1 MRSEVLYVRG
11 VPEYTKT
18 TLEKIARTKG
28 ISTNELVNKILA
40 DYVKAPELRNLDN
53 KYIELTDKMIAIYKV
68 QADRLTHLKRK
79 KGKSYGWNCC
89 SDKILY
95 FRK

>member
-11 VPEYTKT
+11 VSEYTKT

-28 ISTNELVNKILA
+28 ISTNELVNNILA

-53 KYIELTDKMIAIYKV
+53 KYIELTDKMIALYKA
-68 QADRLTHLKRK
+68 QADRLAETLAEQSELIRELL
-79 KGKSYGWNCC
+79 
-89 SDKILY
+89 DRQDI
-95 FRK
+95 

>member
-11 VPEYTKT
+11 VLEYTKT

-53 KYIELTDKMIAIYKV
+53 KYTELTDKMIALYKV
-68 QADRLTHLKRK
+68 QADRLVETLAEQSELIRELL
-79 KGKSYGWNCC
+79 
-89 SDKILY
+89 D
-95 FRK
+95 RQDV

>member
-1 MRSEVLYVRG
+1 MKSEVLYVRG
-11 VPEYTKT
+11 VSEYTKT

-53 KYIELTDKMIAIYKV
+53 KYTELTDKMIAIYKV
-68 QADRLTHLKRK
+68 QADRLTETLAEQSELIRELLDRQD
-79 KGKSYGWNCC
+79 S
-89 SDKILY
+89 
-95 FRK
+95 

>member
-11 VPEYTKT
+11 VSEYTKT

-53 KYIELTDKMIAIYKV
+53 KYTELTDKMIALYTV
-68 QADRLTHLKRK
+68 QADKLAETLAEQSELIRELLDRQ
-79 KGKSYGWNCC
+79 
-89 SDKILY
+89 DI
-95 FRK
+95 

>member
-11 VPEYTKT
+11 VSEYTKT
-18 TLEKIARTKG
+18 SLEKIARTKG

-53 KYIELTDKMIAIYKV
+53 KYTELTDKMIALYKV
-68 QADRLTHLKRK
+68 QADRLVETLAEQSELIRELLDRQD
-79 KGKSYGWNCC
+79 C
-89 SDKILY
+89 
-95 FRK
+95 

>member
-11 VPEYTKT
+11 VSEYTKT

-53 KYIELTDKMIAIYKV
+53 KYTELTDKMIALYKV
-68 QADRLTHLKRK
+68 QADKLAETLAEQSELIRELLDRQ
-79 KGKSYGWNCC
+79 
-89 SDKILY
+89 DI
-95 FRK
+95 

>member
-11 VPEYTKT
+11 VSEYTKT
-18 TLEKIARTKG
+18 SLEKIARTKG

-53 KYIELTDKMIAIYKV
+53 KYMELTDKMIAIYKI
-68 QADRLTHLKRK
+68 QADRLTETLAEQSELIRELL
-79 KGKSYGWNCC
+79 
-89 SDKILY
+89 DRQDI
-95 FRK
+95 

>member
-53 KYIELTDKMIAIYKV
+53 KYIELTDKMIAIYTV
-68 QADRLTHLKRK
+68 QADRLAETLAEQSELIRELLDRQD
-79 KGKSYGWNCC
+79 S
-89 SDKILY
+89 
-95 FRK
+95 

>member
-11 VPEYTKT
+11 VPEHTKT

-68 QADRLTHLKRK
+68 QADRLTETLAEQSELIRELLDRQD
-79 KGKSYGWNCC
+79 S
-89 SDKILY
+89 
-95 FRK
+95 

>member
-11 VPEYTKT
+11 VSEYTKT

-53 KYIELTDKMIAIYKV
+53 KYTELTDKMIALYKV
-68 QADRLTHLKRK
+68 QADRLAETLAEQSELIRELL
-79 KGKSYGWNCC
+79 
-89 SDKILY
+89 DRQDI
-95 FRK
+95 

>member
-11 VPEYTKT
+11 VSEYTKT

-53 KYIELTDKMIAIYKV
+53 KYTELTDKMIAIYKV
-68 QADRLTHLKRK
+68 QADRLTETLAEQSELIRELL
-79 KGKSYGWNCC
+79 
-89 SDKILY
+89 DRQDI
-95 FRK
+95 

>member
-11 VPEYTKT
+11 VSEYTKT
-18 TLEKIARTKG
+18 SLEKIARTKG

-53 KYIELTDKMIAIYKV
+53 KYMELTDKMIAIYKV
-68 QADRLTHLKRK
+68 QADRLTETLAEQSELIRELL
-79 KGKSYGWNCC
+79 
-89 SDKILY
+89 DRQDI
-95 FRK
+95 

>member
-40 DYVKAPELRNLDN
+40 DYVKAPELRHLDN

-68 QADRLTHLKRK
+68 QADRLTETLAEQSELIRELLDRQD
-79 KGKSYGWNCC
+79 S
-89 SDKILY
+89 
-95 FRK
+95 

>member
-1 MRSEVLYVRG
+1 MRSEVLYVRW

-53 KYIELTDKMIAIYKV
+53 KYIELTDKMIALYKV
-68 QADRLTHLKRK
+68 QADRLAETLAEQSELIRELL
-79 KGKSYGWNCC
+79 
-89 SDKILY
+89 DRQDI
-95 FRK
+95 

>member
-11 VPEYTKT
+11 VSEYTKT

-53 KYIELTDKMIAIYKV
+53 KYIELTDKMIALYKA
-68 QADRLTHLKRK
+68 QADRLAETLAEQSELIRELL
-79 KGKSYGWNCC
+79 
-89 SDKILY
+89 DRQDI
-95 FRK
+95 

>member
-11 VPEYTKT
+11 VSEYTKT
-18 TLEKIARTKG
+18 SLEKIARTKG

-53 KYIELTDKMIAIYKV
+53 KYTELTDKMIALYKV
-68 QADRLTHLKRK
+68 QADRLAETLAEQSELIRELL
-79 KGKSYGWNCC
+79 
-89 SDKILY
+89 DRQDI
-95 FRK
+95 

>member
-18 TLEKIARTKG
+18 TLEQIARTKG

-53 KYIELTDKMIAIYKV
+53 KYIELTDKMIALYKA
-68 QADRLTHLKRK
+68 QADRLAETLAEQSELIRELL
-79 KGKSYGWNCC
+79 
-89 SDKILY
+89 DRQDI
-95 FRK
+95 

>member
-1 MRSEVLYVRG
+1 MKSEVLYVRG
-11 VPEYTKT
+11 VSEYTKT

-53 KYIELTDKMIAIYKV
+53 KYTELTDKMIALYTV
-68 QADRLTHLKRK
+68 QADKLAETLAEQSELIRELLDRQ
-79 KGKSYGWNCC
+79 
-89 SDKILY
+89 DI
-95 FRK
+95 

>member
-1 MRSEVLYVRG
+1 MKSEVLYVRG
-11 VPEYTKT
+11 VSEYTKT

-53 KYIELTDKMIAIYKV
+53 KYTELTDKMIALYTV
-68 QADRLTHLKRK
+68 QADKLAETLAEQSELIRELLDRQD
-79 KGKSYGWNCC
+79 S
-89 SDKILY
+89 
-95 FRK
+95 

>member
-11 VPEYTKT
+11 VSEYTKT
-18 TLEKIARTKG
+18 SLEKIARTKG

-53 KYIELTDKMIAIYKV
+53 KYMELTDKMIALYKV
-68 QADRLTHLKRK
+68 QADRLVETLAEQSELIRELLDRQD
-79 KGKSYGWNCC
+79 C
-89 SDKILY
+89 
-95 FRK
+95 

>member
-18 TLEKIARTKG
+18 SLEKIARTKG

-53 KYIELTDKMIAIYKV
+53 KYMELTDKMIALYKG
-68 QADRLTHLKRK
+68 QADRLVETLAEQSELIRELLDRQD
-79 KGKSYGWNCC
+79 C
-89 SDKILY
+89 
-95 FRK
+95 

>member
-11 VPEYTKT
+11 VSEYTKT

-53 KYIELTDKMIAIYKV
+53 KYTELTDKMIALYTA
-68 QADRLTHLKRK
+68 QADKLAETLTEQSELIRELL
-79 KGKSYGWNCC
+79 
-89 SDKILY
+89 DRQDI
-95 FRK
+95 

>member
-11 VPEYTKT
+11 VSEYTKT
-18 TLEKIARTKG
+18 SLEKIARTKG

-40 DYVKAPELRNLDN
+40 DYVKAPELRNLNN

-68 QADRLTHLKRK
+68 QADRLTETLAEQSELIRELL
-79 KGKSYGWNCC
+79 
-89 SDKILY
+89 DRQDI
-95 FRK
+95 

>member
-18 TLEKIARTKG
+18 TLEKIAMTKG

-53 KYIELTDKMIAIYKV
+53 KYIELTDKMIALYKV
-68 QADRLTHLKRK
+68 QADRLAETLAEQSELIRELL
-79 KGKSYGWNCC
+79 
-89 SDKILY
+89 DRQDI
-95 FRK
+95 

>member
-1 MRSEVLYVRG
+1 MKSEVLYVRG
-11 VPEYTKT
+11 VSEYTKT

-53 KYIELTDKMIAIYKV
+53 KYIELTDKMIALYKA
-68 QADRLTHLKRK
+68 QADRLAETLAEQSELIRELL
-79 KGKSYGWNCC
+79 
-89 SDKILY
+89 DRQDI
-95 FRK
+95 

>member
-11 VPEYTKT
+11 VSEYTKT

-53 KYIELTDKMIAIYKV
+53 KYTELTDKMIALYKV
-68 QADRLTHLKRK
+68 QADRLAETLAEQSELIRELL
-79 KGKSYGWNCC
+79 
-89 SDKILY
+89 D
-95 FRK
+95 RQDV